1 MRAFVANEKSLTARR
16 NNWLTL
22 AMGIPFL
29 VFGVLFL
36 STDFMSD
43 FPGFVTLVI
52 AGAVY

>member
-1 MRAFVANEKSLTARR
+1 MTKEGFLTKRW

-29 VFGVLFL
+29 IFGILFL
-36 STDFMSD
+36 SADFMSD